1 MRRSVRR
8 GRALSFGLDVVAVEP
23 LDSLREVLATKI
35 GVGRVRN
42 GVAESI
48 PAEYESFGELTVG
61 DSFHWLDPARALAE
75 IARVPRAS
83 GGLAILAMVPDWSGA
98 SWAHELGT
106 LSSARGLSTRT
117 STVCRGRRGA
127 CRPWMDAA
135 ARDPGHE

>member
-8 GRALSFGLDVVAVEP
+8 GRALSFGISVAAVEP

-48 PAEYESFGELTVG
+48 PADDESFDAVTVG
-61 DSFHWLDPARALAE
+61 DAFHWLDPARALAE

-83 GGLAILAMVPDWSGA
+83 GGGALPPVVAPSGGA
-98 SWAHELGT
+98 S
-106 LSSARGLSTRT
+106 RGPQS
-117 STVCRGRRGA
+117 GKRRL
-127 CRPWMDAA
+127 
-135 ARDPGHE
+135 